1 MSHRYVKSRSLIV
14 ILILIAIV
22 SGTSRVAA
30 QTAGAQQPAAP
41 AGPRVGDM
49 APDFSL
55 GGATRYGILRDP
67 VTLSSYR
74 GHTVVLA
81 FFFKARTRG

>member
-1 MSHRYVKSRSLIV
+1 MLAFGRRTLFTW
-14 ILILIAIV
+14 LIAA
-22 SGTSRVAA
+22 TTATA
-30 QTAGAQQPAAP
+30 AGAQQPAAQT
-41 AGPRVGDM
+41 GPKVGDL

-55 GGATRYGILRDP
+55 GGATRFGILRDS

-74 GHTVVLA
+74 GNTVVLA

>member
-1 MSHRYVKSRSLIV
+1 MLARTRRALVTLALAATAS
-14 ILILIAIV
+14 AV
-22 SGTSRVAA
+22 S
-30 QTAGAQQPAAP
+30 AQQPAAP
-41 AGPRVGDM
+41 TGPQVGDM

-55 GGATRYGILRDP
+55 GGATRYGLLRDP